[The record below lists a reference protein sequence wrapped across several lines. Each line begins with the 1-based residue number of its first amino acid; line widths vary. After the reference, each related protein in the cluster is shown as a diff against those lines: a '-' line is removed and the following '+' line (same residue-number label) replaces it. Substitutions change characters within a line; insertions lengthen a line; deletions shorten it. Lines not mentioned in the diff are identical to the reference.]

1 MLRVI
6 LALLAAVLIV
16 AAVTRSAP
24 VWRAFWA
31 LAGLI
36 AVYVVLK
43 LTGVVDALAPSRTP
57 WF

>member
-1 MLRVI
+1 MPRVI
-6 LALLAAVLIV
+6 LVLLAAVLIV
-16 AAVTRSAP
+16 AVVTRAAP

-36 AVYVVLK
+36 AAYVLLK
-43 LTGVVDALAPSRTP
+43 LTGVIDALAPSRTP